1 MAKASIA
8 DRYLKTLEDNA
19 LENSTRSPPKSL
31 KSSPVK
37 NKETSPLKESPV
49 KQKQSPVKETST
61 PTKQSTKS
69 NRKVSEQFEF
79 KAYKFTPKRS
89 LDPTMPSPTAKQDR
103 PQTSP
108 IASPQRTLDPK
119 LAARTLPSPSR
130 GLPTPNLPAPKLN
143 TGSTPTA
150 KPTSTSA
157 SSNTPSSRSTAT
169 TPLTKSAATSLTKS
183 AATTQATNTVA
194 AKTPTANTA
203 SANTTSAKTTQNT
216 RGAVRSM
223 PKSATLTSVASGTPR
238 LASTPSEPSISLAH
252 KPDRHLLMHNQD
264 LSPSQVSWD
273 SERKNWQAYEY
284 LCHIVEA
291 KEWMEKVLG
300 EQLPPA
306 EQFPESLQNGI
317 ALAKIVQKIKPELMK
332 WPVFEHK
339 RLQYRHTE
347 NITLFFDML
356 RDMKIPQLFW
366 FDMTDLYEKRNLPKV
381 IYCIHA
387 VSHFIAESDFALS
400 AVDNL
405 VGKLQFSDDQLIHT
419 EKGMQ
424 GQSMPNFGAMTRQL
438 SGKQPKLEVDDDENI
453 EYDPVREKELEE
465 ARYDEEEDDEEVDE
479 FSYSD
484 VGYNQ
489 DTSRRRRRSSV
500 SVSFRDDSIGDATLD
515 ELTEARARRRN
526 LYRDSAYSDEDTM
539 GDDTL
544 DIAPPRRY
552 RNANRDRYARDRD
565 LSRGSLYNERYSQYD
580 QRQYRGEGYGHRN
593 LSSTGKFRSKVLS
606 AAEIML
612 MELEE
617 LEPEI
622 AAFQGIC
629 RGHLARRKEN
639 HVFKKPEAVALITN
653 VQAIA
658 RGMLYRRNKARKQPE
673 LSKEDTESLVQL
685 QSLVRA
691 QRSRRHFNN
700 TANRANGIVDFQAL
714 ARGVLARRQREKLGH
729 EMSGKDSKKL
739 IVGLQSGFRGVLLR
753 FKLGCL
759 YDELET
765 DLPHTIQLQA
775 FCRGALVRRT
785 TKRSSEN
792 WEKNTDK
799 IILLQSVWR
808 AKAQGS
814 RYRTLLWDRNPSLQ
828 ALKPFL
834 HLYEDNDADFKNEVE
849 LEAVMRKIAKH
860 MKHNE
865 GLQSRIDQ
873 LDMKIALLVKND
885 ISIDELLLQQQK
897 QNQDLRLQMLQ
908 EKNIDDEFGNFHTGK
923 NAHGGN
929 GLKDQFDIK
938 LLQKPSRERFELYQ
952 GLLYIL
958 QTQSVYVSKL
968 MNNTPPRSL
977 DMAHIVMA
985 IYGDGKSK
993 REQFYLLKQL
1003 STSITQSTVGSAEN
1017 TVAWRI
1023 VSQLNHTKESTDVAR
1038 RILEPATTKL
1048 NALSEQILEYDP
1060 HLIYENITGGADMN
1074 AEEAIQDPAV
1084 RAIFVQNL
1092 RLLREVT
1099 LSIVQSLA
1107 NNVND
1112 LPFHIRFLAREVYR
1126 EIMRCNNDHDEALSA
1141 VGQIV
1146 ISQYLEPALLAADS
1160 LELVDAA
1167 VGNTTKNLSLVGR
1180 VLHQVGVM
1188 QRFDNASSTDIYL
1201 RPLNEFVKS
1210 SALHIGLGFQTSIVE
1225 CPDLQTHFNMSEFD
1239 DITMHVRPALNISM
1253 DNLLALH
1260 YMCYNHISSIATS
1273 NDNTLKP
1280 LVQQLGPLPKDS
1292 REMLDLA
1299 RFKDVKLELNPKY
1312 CASSLHLSSP
1322 ESSSLLATTKRC
1334 LVYVLRIQNSQP
1346 DLMSVLVNPVEVED
1360 EIRYN
1365 LLMDTDGNREK
1376 AGELAN
1382 LTFRELK
1389 LLTLEKVLE
1398 LESSG
1403 AVSRS
1408 DDYQALI
1415 NAIAN
1420 DIRNKDAVRQKKN
1433 MNTDNKQ
1440 RNLRSLE
1447 EKGVYLQQ
1455 RLDSYNKHIN
1465 EALESLLMEA
1475 HQQSVASNNKPF
1487 QKFQIPG
1494 TKMHTKGDSNNEARY
1509 GQYKTT
1515 ADKLYE
1521 RGVLMR
1527 LQGYTDRQRKDV
1539 HVTLSCDRVAV
1550 FQIDVTYKG
1559 ILLPNGHAEISLD
1572 DLLAHQYQNEQ
1583 TLGFVGGQLQFN
1595 TNRLLQL
1602 ILTKFMSIQRQQH
1615 QQLQQ

>member
-31 KSSPVK
+31 KSSPT
-37 NKETSPLKESPV
+37 KETSPLKENSPL
-49 KQKQSPVKETST
+49 KQSPSKQSPSRQSPLKQAST
-61 PTKQSTKS
+61 PTKQGAKTG
-69 NRKVSEQFEF
+69 RKVSEQFEF
-79 KAYKFTPKRS
+79 KGYKFTPKRS
-89 LDPTMPSPTAKQDR
+89 LDPKMPSPTAKQDR
-103 PQTSP
+103 PQASP

-119 LAARTLPSPSR
+119 PAGQQAAPVPRTLPSPTR
-130 GLPTPNLPAPKLN
+130 GLPTPKLSTNEAPKSSSYSLSN
-143 TGSTPTA
+143 PSSARRSTANAATA
-150 KPTSTSA
+150 NAATATTSA
-157 SSNTPSSRSTAT
+157 PSSKISNTPHSAS
-169 TPLTKSAATSLTKS
+169 TKSAARTL
-183 AATTQATNTVA
+183 
-194 AKTPTANTA
+194 
-203 SANTTSAKTTQNT
+203 
-216 RGAVRSM
+216 
-223 PKSATLTSVASGTPR
+223 PKSATLTSVSSGAPR
-238 LASTPSEPSISLAH
+238 LAPSPTESSISLAH

-300 EQLPPA
+300 VQLPPA

-317 ALAKIVQKIKPELMK
+317 ALAKIVQRIKPELMK

-356 RDMKIPQLFW
+356 REMKIPQLFW

-387 VSHFIAESDFALS
+387 VSHFIAETDFALS

-419 EKGMQ
+419 EKGMK

-438 SGKQPKLEVDDDENI
+438 SGKHPKLEVDDDEDL
-453 EYDPVREKELEE
+453 EYDAEREKELEE
-465 ARYDEEEDDEEVDE
+465 ADNSYDDRSYDDASLDSI
-479 FSYSD
+479 SY
-484 VGYNQ
+484 N
-489 DTSRRRRRSSV
+489 DTRHRQRRRS
-500 SVSFRDDSIGDATLD
+500 SFRDDSIGDATLD
-515 ELTEARARRRN
+515 ELTEARARSRN
-526 LYRDSAYSDEDTM
+526 LYRESAFSDEDTM
-539 GDDTL
+539 EDDTL

-580 QRQYRGEGYGHRN
+580 QRQYNGEGYGHRN
-593 LSSTGKFRSKVLS
+593 LSSTGRYRSKVLS
-606 AAEIML
+606 AAELML

-622 AAFQGIC
+622 SAFQGIC
-629 RGHLARRKEN
+629 RGYLARRREKHAHN
-639 HVFKKPEAVALITN
+639 NPETVSLITN
-653 VQAIA
+653 LQSAA
-658 RGMLYRRNKARKQPE
+658 RGMLYRRNNARKLPQ
-673 LSKEDTESLVQL
+673 LSKEDTDSLVQL
-685 QSLVRA
+685 QSVVRA
-691 QRSRRHFNN
+691 QKFRRHFNQ
-700 TANRANGIVDFQAL
+700 TATRANGIVNFQAL
-714 ARGVLARRQREKLGH
+714 ARGVLARRHNNKLAL
-729 EMSGKDSKKL
+729 EMSGKDSKKV

-765 DLPHTIQLQA
+765 HLPRTIELQA
-775 FCRGALVRRT
+775 LCRGALIRRT
-785 TKRSSEN
+785 KKRSSES

-808 AKAQGS
+808 AKVQGS
-814 RYRTLLWDRNPSLQ
+814 RYRTLLWDQNPSLH

-849 LEAVMRKIAKH
+849 LEDTLRKIAKH

-873 LDMKIALLVKND
+873 LDMKIALLVKNN

-897 QNQDLRLQMLQ
+897 QNQDLRMQMLQ
-908 EKNIDDEFGNFHTGK
+908 EKNIDDEFGITRSAK
-923 NAHGGN
+923 DTTSGN

-968 MNNTPPRSL
+968 MNNVPPRSL

-985 IYGDGKSK
+985 IYGNGGSK

-1023 VSQLNHTKESTDVAR
+1023 VSQLNHNKESTEIAR

-1048 NALSEQILEYDP
+1048 NALSEQVLEYDP

-1084 RAIFVQNL
+1084 RALFVQNL
-1092 RLLREVT
+1092 RMLREVT

-1107 NNVND
+1107 NNVSK
-1112 LPFHIRFLAREVYR
+1112 LPYHVRFLAREVYR
-1126 EIMRCNNDHDEALSA
+1126 EIMRCNNDHDDALSA
-1141 VGQIV
+1141 VGQVV

-1188 QRFDNASSTDIYL
+1188 QPFENVGSTDIYL

-1210 SALHIGLGFQTSIVE
+1210 SALHIGLGFQASIVN

-1239 DITMHVRPALNISM
+1239 DITMHERPSLYISM

-1260 YMCYNHISSIATS
+1260 YMCYNHISGIAPP

-1312 CASSLHLSSP
+1312 CASSLSLSSP

-1334 LVYVLRIQNSQP
+1334 LVYVLRIQSSQP
-1346 DLMSVLVNPVEVED
+1346 DLMSVLVHPVEVED
-1360 EIRYN
+1360 ELRFSV
-1365 LLMDTDGNREK
+1365 LLDTDGNREK

-1403 AVSRS
+1403 AVSRN

-1433 MNTDNKQ
+1433 MNIENKQ

-1455 RLDSYNKHIN
+1455 RLESYNKHIN
-1465 EALESLLMEA
+1465 EALESLLKEA
-1475 HQQSVASNNKPF
+1475 HQQSVAANSKPF

-1494 TKMHTKGDSNNEARY
+1494 TKMSTRGDSNNEARF

-1539 HVTLSCDRVAV
+1539 HVTLSCDRVAI

-1559 ILLPNGHAEISLD
+1559 ILLPNGHAEVSLD

-1583 TLGFVGGQLQFN
+1583 TLGFIGGQLQFN

-1602 ILTKFMSIQRQQH
+1602 ILTKFMSIQRHQH